1 MIIIICHIKIIETID
16 TDVFV
21 FVNNLTGDIAFTSSL
36 QEESNNVVGCSTD
49 LPCIEYSNLAKRSR

>member
-21 FVNNLTGDIAFTSSL
+21 FVNNLTGDIATTSSL
-36 QEESNNVVGCSTD
+36 QEESNNVVACSTD
-49 LPCIEYSNLAKRSR
+49 LPCIEYSNLVKRSR